1 MVEKRR
7 PGWDS
12 ILGSR
17 WIVWEL
23 GTDGGCD
30 GTERQGQQLTRRLY
44 RQEAYPLGSIS
55 IIASEKA
62 MLLTLSAALGT
73 CGPMPEEA
81 QLPACPQHCQSEE
94 AESQGSWWMFQSPHS
109 HVMARFT

>member
-1 MVEKRR
+1 
-7 PGWDS
+7 
-12 ILGSR
+12 
-17 WIVWEL
+17 
-23 GTDGGCD
+23 
-30 GTERQGQQLTRRLY
+30 
-44 RQEAYPLGSIS
+44 
-55 IIASEKA
+55 

-109 HVMARFT
+109 HVMARFTWILSVEEILKIEERV